1 MQKQFTAA
9 QVHVMLNCL
18 TKFMYNLM
26 ENVRCCY
33 VGKTD
38 VVRGTYIHCLHGPDK
53 PGSSNYLQH
62 LLLVIIILRNYQ
74 KNPVFHI

>member
-1 MQKQFTAA
+1 
-9 QVHVMLNCL
+9 
-18 TKFMYNLM
+18 M
-26 ENVRCCY
+26 ENVRCFY